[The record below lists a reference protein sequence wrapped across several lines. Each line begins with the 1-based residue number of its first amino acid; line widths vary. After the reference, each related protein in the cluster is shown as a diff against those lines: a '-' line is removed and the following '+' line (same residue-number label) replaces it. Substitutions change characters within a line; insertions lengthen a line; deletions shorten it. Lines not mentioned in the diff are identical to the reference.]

1 MTGDFL
7 LPFPDQNL
15 REKVALVNVA
25 TGLPE
30 YIQRIIHL
38 FSFQSSTI
46 DLMRKSRLGGCF
58 EFLKFPIISSCHMSF
73 IKV

>member
-1 MTGDFL
+1 MYLRSLWGTKMTGDFL

-30 YIQRIIHL
+30 YIQEI
-38 FSFQSSTI
+38 
-46 DLMRKSRLGGCF
+46 
-58 EFLKFPIISSCHMSF
+58 EN
-73 IKV
+73 